1 MSAIEKL
8 AHLFA
13 RYDREHELFK
23 EHIRR
28 EGFIKQEVDR
38 INHTDESRPE

>member
-13 RYDREHELFK
+13 RYDREKELLL
-23 EHIRR
+23 EAIRR
-28 EGFIKQEVDR
+28 EGYIKREID
-38 INHTDESRPE
+38 HADESRPE